1 MNRIRLVMCMRKELA
16 NKQIYDDFISKTILT
31 ENEKDILV
39 RYIRNDS
46 IIKMAN
52 DTIQGTTTISRTIA
66 SIKNKYENY
75 KKLELAKLM
84 LLTGKK

>member
-1 MNRIRLVMCMRKELA
+1 MKKELA
-16 NKQIYDDFISKTILT
+16 NKLIYDDFISKTILT
-31 ENEKDILV
+31 DNEKDILI

-46 IIKMAN
+46 IVKMAD

-66 SIKNKYENY
+66 SIKKKYNYY

-84 LLTGKK
+84 LLSNKN

>member
-1 MNRIRLVMCMRKELA
+1 MKKELA
-16 NKQIYDDFISKTILT
+16 NKLIYDDFVNKTILT
-31 ENEKDILV
+31 DNEKDILM

-46 IIKMAN
+46 IVKMAS

-66 SIKNKYENY
+66 NIKEKYKYY

-84 LLTGKK
+84 LLSENNR